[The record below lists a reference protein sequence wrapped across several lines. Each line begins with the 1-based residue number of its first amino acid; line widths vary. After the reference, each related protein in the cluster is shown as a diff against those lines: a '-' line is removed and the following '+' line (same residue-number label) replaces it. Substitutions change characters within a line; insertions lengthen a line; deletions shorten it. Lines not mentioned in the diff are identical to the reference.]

1 MRYVTIEHLD
11 GTTVDSRDFGFVVN
25 RFHVPAPTVLNKS
38 ETIDGRHGGIDFGA
52 SYGPREIEL
61 EGYFNGK
68 TVAAYPLYRDRIF
81 RMFGGLKS
89 FYIIDS
95 YQPWKR
101 WLVRVDGDW
110 DVDRLGRT
118 AFGEVK
124 MTLKTQ
130 NLPFA
135 ETNATTL
142 EPKVW
147 KDNGWWWGA
156 GIAWGDEDAYVYTTP
171 SFTVKNFGDVP
182 VDPRQSELVITFNGV
197 STNLSITNETTGD
210 VFQYYGT
217 TGASDEIEI
226 NGIRPLKNGLSAI
239 ADTNLKLITIEPG
252 ENDFTVDGATGAF
265 TISFEFRYLYL

>member
-11 GTTVDSRDFGFVVN
+11 GTTIDSRDFGFVVS
-25 RFHVPAPTVLNKS
+25 RFHVPAPTIINKS
-38 ETIDGRHGGIDFGA
+38 ENIEGLHGQIDFGA
-52 SYGPREIEL
+52 SYAPRELEL

-68 TVAAYPLYRDRIF
+68 TVAAYPLYRDRVF

-118 AFGEVK
+118 AFGEVQ
-124 MTLKTQ
+124 MTLKTMK
-130 NLPFA
+130 LPFA
-135 ETNATTL
+135 QTNATTL

-156 GIAWGDEDAYVYTTP
+156 GISWGDENAYVFNTT

-182 VDPRQSELVITFNGV
+182 VDPRQSELVITFNGA
-197 STNLSITNETTGD
+197 SSGLTITNETTGD

-226 NGIRPLKNGLSAI
+226 NGIRPLKNGLSI
-239 ADTNLKLITIEPG
+239 ISDTNLELITIDPG
-252 ENDFTVDGATGAF
+252 DNQFTVDGATGPF
-265 TISFEFRYLYL
+265 TITFGFRYLYL